1 MPSTIDLRRRIRSV
15 KNTQQITKAM
25 KMVAAAKLRRAQD
38 RVMAARPYAG
48 ALAKVLASV
57 ADRVDAANHPVFA
70 EREENRVLLVVVTA
84 DKGLSGAFNSNV
96 IRAVPRV
103 IRERGW
109 TDVEL
114 VTVGRKGVEGLRRRG
129 YTSRRQLTNV
139 FQIFDLDT
147 AKDIAAPIVELF
159 LEGEFDAVYVLYNRF
174 KSMIAQDLTLSRMLP
189 IERNE
194 NRPANLGPDYI
205 YEPGPEEILTTLI
218 PRHIEFQMY
227 RVLLES
233 AAAEQAARMTAMES
247 ATKNASDMI
256 QSLTLD
262 YNRIRQA
269 AITKEIIE
277 IVSGAAALS

>member
-38 RVMAARPYAG
+38 RVMAARPYAA
-48 ALAKVLASV
+48 ALNKVLASV
-57 ADRVDAANHPVFA
+57 AERAETEDHPVFD
-70 EREENRVLLVVVTA
+70 ERPENRILLVVVTA

-103 IRERGW
+103 IAEHGW

-114 VTVGRKGVEGLRRRG
+114 VTVGRKGVEGLRRRN
-129 YTSRRQLTNV
+129 YAMRDQITNV
-139 FQIFDLDT
+139 FQAFDLGT
-147 AKDIAAPIVELF
+147 ARDMAKPVVDAF
-159 LEGEFDAVYVLYNRF
+159 LEGEYDAVYVLYNQF
-174 KSMIAQDLTLSRMLP
+174 KSIIAQELTVTRLLP
-189 IERNE
+189 IARDRE
-194 NRPANLGPDYI
+194 NPQVPGPDYL
-205 YEPGPEEILTTLI
+205 YEPGPEEILTRLV

-247 ATKNASDMI
+247 ATKNAGEMI
-256 QSLTLD
+256 QALTLD

-277 IVSGAAALS
+277 IVSGASAL

>member
-48 ALAKVLASV
+48 GLAKVLASISDRID
-57 ADRVDAANHPVFA
+57 ADEHPVFA
-70 EREENRVLLVVVTA
+70 EREETRVLLIVVTA

-109 TDVEL
+109 NDVEL
-114 VTVGRKGVEGLRRRG
+114 VTVGRKGVEGLKRRG
-129 YTSRRQLTNV
+129 YTNRQQLTNV
-139 FQIFDLDT
+139 FQVFDLGT
-147 AKDIAAPIVELF
+147 ARDIAAPIVEAF
-159 LEGEFDAVYVLYNRF
+159 LSGEYDAVYVLYNRF
-174 KSMIAQDLTLSRMLP
+174 RSIIAQDLTVTRLLP

-194 NRPANLGPDYI
+194 DRPTNLGPDYI
-205 YEPGPEEILTTLI
+205 YEPGPEEILTALI

-247 ATKNASDMI
+247 ATKNASEMI
-256 QSLTLD
+256 QALTLD

-277 IVSGAAALS
+277 IVSGASALG